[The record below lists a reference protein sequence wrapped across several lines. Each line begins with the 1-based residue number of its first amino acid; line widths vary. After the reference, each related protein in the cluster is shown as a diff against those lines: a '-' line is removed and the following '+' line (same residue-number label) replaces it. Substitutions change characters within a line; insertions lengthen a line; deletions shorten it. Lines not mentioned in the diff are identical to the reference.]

1 MFSAGD
7 TFLIPD
13 KHGTNHL
20 HIIVSDPGLDPSQIV
35 LAPVTTWENYKDDTC
50 ILDEEDLKGAP
61 FLSHNSCID
70 YQESLLTS
78 DTRLSLLASQGKI
91 KPHKPASLALVQ
103 KIRSRALDA
112 KRIPNKCLMVLEA
125 QNLV

>member
-13 KHGTNHL
+13 KHGVNHL

-35 LAPVTTWENYKDDTC
+35 LAPVTTWEDYKDDTC
-50 ILDEEDLKGAP
+50 ILEGDDLKSTP
-61 FLSHNSCID
+61 FLAHNSCID
-70 YQESLLTS
+70 YQECLLTS
-78 DTRLSLLASQGKI
+78 DARLSLLASQGKI
-91 KPHKPASLALVQ
+91 KPHKPVSLDLVR
-103 KIRSRALDA
+103 KIRSRAAEA